1 MNATATAETNPLLA
15 EWGTPF
21 GLPPFD
27 RIKPEHFRPAF
38 DIAFAGHRA
47 EIAAIA
53 GNPEPPTFA
62 NTIDALELA
71 GERLSRVGG
80 VFWNLAGSHTN
91 AELQAIEREISP
103 VAAKHYSDI
112 GMNGAL
118 FARIDT
124 LQAAAPTLSL
134 DAEQRRVL
142 DLTHRRFI
150 RSGARLGTDEKA
162 RLSQIVER
170 LATLGTQFSQNVLA
184 DEAGYQLVLE
194 TDDDRAGLPDWLLA
208 AAARVADE
216 RELPGKHVITLS
228 RSLIEPFLQF
238 STRADLRKAAFAA
251 WTSRGET
258 GGKTDNR
265 AIVAETLALRVERAQ
280 LLGYPSFAA
289 YKLDGT
295 MAKTPGAVNELLG
308 QVWPMARA
316 RAEEERKELE
326 ALAGE
331 PVDAA
336 SWRYWSDKVRK
347 ARYDLDEAAIK
358 PYLQLD
364 RMIEAAFD
372 TATRLFGVTF
382 HSRTDL
388 SLYHPDARAWDVR
401 DASGSHVALFIG
413 DYFARPSK
421 RSGAWMSSF
430 RGQRRLGKDVRP
442 LVVNVLNF
450 AKGGEGGPTLLSFDD
465 ARTIFHEF
473 GHALHGMLSQVTYPS
488 VAGTSVPRDF
498 VEFPSQVYEHWLM
511 RPEVL
516 KRYAVHAETGEPI
529 PDELLAKIHRARA
542 FNQGFATVE
551 YTASAI
557 VDMEFHALADA
568 GAVDPMAMEASILA
582 RLGMPRGLVMR
593 HRTPHFTHVF
603 SGDGYSA
610 GYYSYMWSEVL
621 DADGFTAF
629 EDAGDIFDPTL
640 ARRLKDHVY
649 AAGNRVDPA
658 ESYRAFRG
666 RDPDVSALL
675 RKRGFLRAVA
685 EGGGEER

>member
-1 MNATATAETNPLLA
+1 MSAATDETNPLLA
-15 EWGTPF
+15 EWTTPF

-27 RIKPEHFRPAF
+27 RIRPEHFRPAF
-38 DIAFAGHRA
+38 AAAFAAHRA
-47 EIAAIA
+47 EIDAIA
-53 GNPEPPTFA
+53 GLAEPPTFA
-62 NTIDALELA
+62 NTIDALELSGHA
-71 GERLSRVGG
+71 LSRVGG
-80 VFWNLAGSHTN
+80 VFWNLAGAHTN
-91 AELQAIEREISP
+91 AEIQAIEREISP

-112 GMNGAL
+112 GMNAAL
-118 FARIDT
+118 FARIDALQERVDT
-124 LQAAAPTLSL
+124 LGL

-142 DLTHRRFI
+142 DLTHRRFV
-150 RSGARLGTDEKA
+150 RSGARLGPDEKA
-162 RLSQIVER
+162 RLSQIVSR

-184 DEAGYQLVLE
+184 DEAAYQLVLE
-194 TDDDRAGLPDWLLA
+194 TAEDLAGLPDWLVA
-208 AAARVADE
+208 AAAQVATE
-216 RELPGKHVITLS
+216 RGLPGAHVITLS

-238 STRADLRKAAFAA
+238 STRADLREAAFAA

-258 GGKTDNR
+258 GGPTDNR
-265 AIVAETLALRVERAQ
+265 AIVAETLALRVERAK

-295 MAKTPGAVNELLG
+295 MAKTPEAVNDLLG
-308 QVWPMARA
+308 RVWDKARE
-316 RAEEERKELE
+316 RAEEERRELE
-326 ALAGE
+326 ALAGV

-336 SWRYWSDKVRK
+336 AWRFWSDKVRK
-347 ARYDLDEAAIK
+347 ARFDFDEGAIK

-364 RMIEAAFD
+364 RIIEAAFD

-382 HSRTDL
+382 HPRDDL
-388 SLYHPDARAWDVR
+388 KLYHPDARAWDVR
-401 DASGSHVALFIG
+401 DEAGRHVALFIG

-430 RGQRRLGKDVRP
+430 RGQRRLGEDVRP

-450 AKGGEGGPTLLSFDD
+450 ARGGDGGPTLLSIDD

-516 KRYAVHAETGEPI
+516 KRYAVHAVTGEPI
-529 PDELLAKIHRARA
+529 PDDLLDRLQRART

-557 VDMEFHALADA
+557 VDMEFHALTEV
-568 GAVDPMAMEASILA
+568 GTVDPMAMEAAVLSK
-582 RLGMPRGLVMR
+582 LGMPPGLVMR

-629 EDAGDIFDPTL
+629 EDSGDVFDPDL
-640 ARRLKDHVY
+640 ARRLKEHVY
-649 AAGNRVDPA
+649 SAGNRVDPA
-658 ESYRAFRG
+658 VAYRAFRG
-666 RDPDVSALL
+666 RDPDARALM
-675 RKRGFLRAVA
+675 RKRGFLQETA
-685 EGGGEER
+685 EAGGGER

>member
-1 MNATATAETNPLLA
+1 MNAIAETNPLLA
-15 EWGTPF
+15 EWKSPF

-124 LQAAAPTLSL
+124 LLAAAPTLSL

-216 RELPGKHVITLS
+216 RGLPGKHVITLS

-238 STRADLRKAAFAA
+238 STRADLRNAAFAA

-258 GGKTDNR
+258 GGNTDNR
-265 AIVAETLALRVERAQ
+265 AIVAETLALRVERAR

-295 MAKTPGAVNELLG
+295 MAKTPGAVNDLLG

-316 RAEEERKELE
+316 RAEEEREELE

-382 HSRTDL
+382 HSQTDL

-516 KRYAVHAETGEPI
+516 KRYAVHAQTGEPI
-529 PDELLAKIHRARA
+529 PDELLAKINRARA

-568 GAVDPMAMEASILA
+568 GAVDPMAMEAAILA

-675 RKRGFLRAVA
+675 RKRGFLQEVA
-685 EGGGEER
+685 EAGGEER

>member
-1 MNATATAETNPLLA
+1 MSAATDPTNPLLDD
-15 EWGTPF
+15 WTTPF

-27 RIKPEHFRPAF
+27 RIRPEHFRPAF
-38 DIAFAGHRA
+38 DAAFAAHRA
-47 EIAAIA
+47 EIDAIA
-53 GNPEPPTFA
+53 GNPEPPTFV
-62 NTIDALELA
+62 NTIDALELS
-71 GERLSRVGG
+71 GQSLSRVGG

-91 AELQAIEREISP
+91 AEIQAIEREISP

-112 GMNGAL
+112 GMNAAL
-118 FARIDT
+118 FARIDA
-124 LQAAAPTLSL
+124 LQEAVGSL
-134 DAEQRRVL
+134 DLDDEQRRVL
-142 DLTHRRFI
+142 DLTHRRFV
-150 RSGARLGTDEKA
+150 RSGARLGREDKA
-162 RLSQIVER
+162 RLSEIVSR

-184 DEAGYQLVLE
+184 DEAAYQLVLE
-194 TDDDRAGLPDWLLA
+194 TPEDRAGLPDWFVA
-208 AAARVADE
+208 AAAQVAEE
-216 RELPGKHVITLS
+216 RGLAGKHVMTLS

-238 STRADLRKAAFAA
+238 STRADLREKAFAA
-251 WTSRGET
+251 WTGRGQT
-258 GGKTDNR
+258 GGPTDNR
-265 AIVAETLALRVERAQ
+265 AIVAETLALRVERAR

-295 MAKTPGAVNELLG
+295 MAKTPEAVNELLG
-308 QVWPMARA
+308 RVWNKARD
-316 RAEEERKELE
+316 RAEEERRELE
-326 ALAGE
+326 ALAGG

-347 ARYDLDEAAIK
+347 ARFDIDEGAIK

-364 RMIEAAFD
+364 RIIAAAFD

-382 HSRTDL
+382 HPRDDL
-388 SLYHPDARAWDVR
+388 RLYHPDARAWEVR
-401 DASGSHVALFIG
+401 DAAGGHVALFIG

-430 RGQRRLGKDVRP
+430 RGQRRLGQDVRP

-450 AKGGEGGPTLLSFDD
+450 AKGGDGGPTLLSIDD

-516 KRYAVHAETGEPI
+516 KRYAIHAVTGEPI
-529 PDELLAKIHRARA
+529 PDDLLARLQLART

-551 YTASAI
+551 YTASAL
-557 VDMEFHALADA
+557 VDMEFHALTAPET
-568 GAVDPMAMEASILA
+568 VDPIAMEAAILKK
-582 RLGMPRGLVMR
+582 LGMPAGLVMR

-629 EDAGDIFDPTL
+629 EESGDVFDPTL
-640 ARRLKDHVY
+640 AKRLKDHVY
-649 AAGNRVDPA
+649 SAGNRVDPTLA
-658 ESYRAFRG
+658 YRAFRG
-666 RDPDVSALL
+666 RDPDAEALM
-675 RKRGFLRAVA
+675 RKRGFLQETA
-685 EGGGEER
+685 EAGGGER

>member
-1 MNATATAETNPLLA
+1 MNAIAETNPLLA
-15 EWGTPF
+15 EWKSPF

-118 FARIDT
+118 FARIYT
-124 LQAAAPTLSL
+124 LLAAAPTLSL

-216 RELPGKHVITLS
+216 RGLPGKHVITLS
-228 RSLIEPFLQF
+228 RSPIEPFLQF
-238 STRADLRKAAFAA
+238 STRADLRNAAFAA

-258 GGKTDNR
+258 GGNTDNR
-265 AIVAETLALRVERAQ
+265 AIVAETLALRVERAR

-295 MAKTPGAVNELLG
+295 MAKTPGAVNDLLG

-316 RAEEERKELE
+316 RAEEEREELE

-382 HSRTDL
+382 HSQTDL

-516 KRYAVHAETGEPI
+516 KRYAVHAQTGEPI
-529 PDELLAKIHRARA
+529 PDELLAKINRARA

-568 GAVDPMAMEASILA
+568 GAVDPMAMEAAILA

-675 RKRGFLRAVA
+675 RKRGFLQEVA
-685 EGGGEER
+685 EAGGEER